1 MTDAEFM
8 SRRPRRNHSAAF
20 KAKVAL
26 EAVKGDKTVAEIAHK
41 HDVHPNQVTEWRRQL
56 LDRAVDVFGGLSP
69 PAERAVDLMALHAKI
84 GQLTL
89 ENDLLESALTKA
101 GLPSAKR

>member
-1 MTDAEFM
+1 M

-26 EAVKGDKTVAEIAHK
+26 EAVRGVKTASELAK
-41 HDVHPNQVTEWRRQL
+41 QYDVHPNQITDWKSQL
-56 LDRAVDVFGGLSP
+56 LERAANVFGEAQGSAGARSP
-69 PAERAVDLMALHAKI
+69 DLKELHAKI
-84 GQLTL
+84 GRQAL
-89 ENDLLESALTKA
+89 EIDFLEGALGKA